1 MAEEAVKQEEGN
13 VSDLPTQAKTQKW
26 LNNATITLIQWFPLG
41 SSGWLLVSF
50 IKDSQIMQALITFPL
65 TGLAV
70 AWAAYSKGFLAKLQ
84 TLYESRGDKDAESF
98 VNWQDKLDQAVKW
111 QLAGTEDKY
120 LRCQGNEVDF
130 SRTEGL
136 STFKPLLKDVFVP
149 LELSGNPWRS
159 PDGHDLPMPGG
170 FHSRKSI
177 QEFLQKADQ
186 LRIWDILK
194 RSPQE
199 SIYRSMVIQAWGGYG
214 KTTLLR
220 HVTYIYCQKLY
231 SQPPYKAPKLLPV
244 LLDFRQWQKVILEE
258 KPDLPTLIEKYHLPH
273 LPGGKEVKLPPNW
286 AKHWLSQKAGML
298 VMFDGFDEVKEQ
310 GKEGEEKLRSL
321 VSRWVG
327 QQMRDYPNA
336 VFILTS
342 RPAAYRL
349 DFDAE
354 SKFNLS
360 FYIKGLNAD
369 QRERFIQCWYLS
381 REKHFSADPNHP
393 AVATEAYRRT
403 QDLLQQLTSR
413 PELEDLAKSP
423 LMLAIIVNL
432 HASYDGASLPDRRV
446 DLYRAIIRLQLGDR
460 PLAKKID
467 LLLPL
472 QDSQR
477 VLQQLALFMV
487 QGTLSRIEEHSL
499 LAQLQKGLDFLSS
512 TVKSAEFLKQMEEVS
527 ELLVKVDHEYEFA
540 HRQFQ
545 SYLSACEIIDTNQE
559 NLLLANWQKTEWK
572 DTILM
577 YASLANATQFIT
589 NLLKFEQQASASLA
603 YECFKCL
610 KAANRRID
618 SKLEQAI
625 AALESTIETSLYQ
638 QLETYLKNG
647 QWREADQET
656 SRLML
661 QIVGKE
667 ADQWFI
673 AEDIQNFPCED
684 LRAIDKLWVDYSKGK
699 FGFSV
704 QKKVWMAC
712 GGVSGK
718 YDSDVYKKFAYQV
731 GWRRSGD
738 WLSYGDFTFKL
749 EGSKHAQLPL
759 PLGKFVGNGEWE
771 WLEEIH
777 YLFSRATTCNL

>member
-13 VSDLPTQAKTQKW
+13 VSDLPAQAKTQKW

-98 VNWQDKLDQAVKW
+98 VNWQDKLDQSVKW
-111 QLAGTEDKY
+111 QLAGTEEKY

-136 STFKPLLKDVFVP
+136 NTFKPLLKDVFVP
-149 LELSGNPWRS
+149 LELSGTAWRS

-170 FHSRKSI
+170 FHSQKSI

-220 HVTYIYCQKLY
+220 HITYIYCQKLY
-231 SQPPYKAPKLLPV
+231 SQPSYKAPKLLPV

-258 KPDLPTLIEKYHLPH
+258 KPDLPTLIEKYHLPY
-273 LPGGKEVKLPPNW
+273 LPGGKDVKLPPNW
-286 AKHWLSQKAGML
+286 AKHWLSQKVGML

-310 GKEGEEKLRSL
+310 GKEGEEKPRSL

-369 QRERFIQCWYLS
+369 QRERFIQSWYLS

-393 AVATEAYRRT
+393 AVATEAYRRR

-423 LMLAIIVNL
+423 LMLAIMVNL
-432 HASYDGASLPDRRV
+432 HASYDGANLPDRRV

-477 VLQQLALFMV
+477 VLQQFALFMV
-487 QGTLSRIEEHSL
+487 QGTLSRVEEHSL
-499 LAQLQKGLDFLSS
+499 LVQLQKGLDFLNS
-512 TVKSAEFLKQMEEVS
+512 TVESAEFLKQMEEVS

-559 NLLLANWQKTEWK
+559 NLLLANWQETEWK

-589 NLLKFEQQASASLA
+589 SLLKFEQQTARDLA
-603 YECFKCL
+603 DECFECL

-618 SKLEQAI
+618 PALEQAVKN
-625 AALESTIETSLYQ
+625 SLYQ
-638 QLETYLKNG
+638 QLATFLKNG
-647 QWREADQET
+647 QWKEADRET
-656 SRLML
+656 DRLML
-661 QIVGKE
+661 QIAGKE
-667 ADQWFI
+667 ADQWLSE
-673 AEDIQNFPCED
+673 EDIQNFPCED
-684 LRAIDKLWVDYSKGK
+684 LRAIDKLWVDCSHGK

-704 QKKVWMAC
+704 QKKVWLDC
-712 GGVSGK
+712 GCIPGE
-718 YDSDVYKKFAYQV
+718 YDWDAYKKFADQV
-731 GWRRSGD
+731 GWQRSGD
-738 WLSYGDFTFKL
+738 SLSYNDLTFLL
-749 EGSKHAQLPL
+749 ESSKHAHLPIL
-759 PLGKFVGNGEWE
+759 HLQDSRFLFTVSRS
-771 WLEEIH
+771 
-777 YLFSRATTCNL
+777 LFSRSDL